1 MVTGSNPVGRAIGF
15 LDRRDRRGRLH
26 AVQAMGFSYRKSIRL
41 GPFRIN
47 ASKAGVGWS
56 VGTRGVRTTVTPSGR
71 RYTTFSVPGTGLS
84 YRTDSKQG
92 CLVPLAL
99 GVGLGSSL
107 LWCALRW
114 SA

>member
-56 VGTRGVRTTVTPSGR
+56 VGTRRVRTTVTPSGR

-92 CLVPLAL
+92 CLVLLAL

-114 SA
+114 RA

>member
-1 MVTGSNPVGRAIGF
+1 
-15 LDRRDRRGRLH
+15 
-26 AVQAMGFSYRKSIRL
+26 MGFSYRKSIRL

-107 LWCALRW
+107 LWWALRW
-114 SA
+114 RA

>member
-1 MVTGSNPVGRAIGF
+1 
-15 LDRRDRRGRLH
+15 
-26 AVQAMGFSYRKSIRL
+26 MGFSYRKSIRL

-92 CLVPLAL
+92 CLVLLAL